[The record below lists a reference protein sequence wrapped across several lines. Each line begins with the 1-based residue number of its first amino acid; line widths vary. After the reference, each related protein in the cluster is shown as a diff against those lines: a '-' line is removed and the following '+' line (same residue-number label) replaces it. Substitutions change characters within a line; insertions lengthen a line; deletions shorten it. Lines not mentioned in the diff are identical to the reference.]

1 MVELIVIVA
10 GQTGERIP
18 RRHICRGPLV
28 SRAKFALLSTAFAL
42 FPLGGAHAQTT
53 ADTEGE
59 IVVTARRVQENL
71 QDVPIPVSVVSG
83 AFVSDSGSFNV
94 NRLKEIVPT
103 VQFYS
108 SNTRN
113 SAVNIRGLGAPFGLT
128 NDGIEPGVGFYVDGV
143 FNARP
148 AVATLDFLDV
158 AQIEVLR
165 GPQGTLYGKNTTAGA
180 INITTRRPSFTP
192 EGEIEVSFG
201 DYGYQQARGS
211 ISGPLLDNV
220 AARLSFSSTQRDGFL
235 YNVATQDDLNDL
247 NNLGVRA
254 QLLFTTAFLRTAM
267 PWRFAYPM
275 MTPND

>member
-1 MVELIVIVA
+1 M
-10 GQTGERIP
+10 
-18 RRHICRGPLV
+18 

-42 FPLGGAHAQTT
+42 VPLGGAHAQTT

-108 SNTRN
+108 SNPRN

-165 GPQGTLYGKNTTAGA
+165 GPQGTLYGKTPPPAPSTSPPDAQA
-180 INITTRRPSFTP
+180 LRP
-192 EGEIEVSFG
+192 
-201 DYGYQQARGS
+201 RGRS
-211 ISGPLLDNV
+211 
-220 AARLSFSSTQRDGFL
+220 R
-235 YNVATQDDLNDL
+235 
-247 NNLGVRA
+247 
-254 QLLFTTAFLRTAM
+254 
-267 PWRFAYPM
+267 
-275 MTPND
+275 